1 MLMWHF
7 SSSRCSCKKGQLLH
21 LSLFSAI
28 FHADVACVLVAP
40 QINVYTTPGRKDQ
53 GHFALEVA
61 SKIIPFFVDYFG
73 IDYPLPKADLIGE

>member
-1 MLMWHF
+1 ML
-7 SSSRCSCKKGQLLH
+7 LT
-21 LSLFSAI
+21 
-28 FHADVACVLVAP
+28 P

-73 IDYPLPKADLIGE
+73 TDYPLPKADLIGQWDLALGGVFIHGYHNNMSRLMVG